1 MFNQVKV
8 IILLTVTAW
17 LAHFFHFRDF
27 GLYEDDYA
35 FISDGMS
42 RDVIYLLEKLEYFI
56 SWPQGRPIGFYLAS
70 LLSFIGDQL
79 GGLSAIY
86 LVGFFIVSLN
96 SYLFFRILKINFSQT
111 PAVMGALAFCLFP
124 ADTTKSLLTHAF
136 ILQTSLTFLLV
147 ATLCYLSNKK
157 KISYLIIFGSLLS
170 YESAFMVFFGI
181 PLLRRK
187 LNKKIIPELFIHS
200 SILIAFI
207 VVTTGIRHW
216 KSENRVLEMTANFYE
231 VIPIILDSMVV
242 GSKVSLW
249 QFLAA
254 PLSSFSNW
262 TIETYLVFVWC
273 TGIFIFYFN
282 KLEVG
287 IIRTI
292 KVKEYSSLDRITLRH
307 PPLLKFRYQHQ
318 LMADYISKSKI
329 LLTGVLLLCLG
340 YSVSFT
346 HYPPTAEYGRVT
358 SVHLAATFGGSLV
371 FAWVSSVLLSL
382 AKSYRINSYATTI
395 LALYLALVVGYHF
408 TIQLDFKHS
417 WQNQKFFWTS
427 VVKNSPD
434 LQDRTVILVIR
445 KNLPTTKFIKTN
457 SWADPLILRQIYKFP
472 EDWQQEPRLF
482 LVSTKWWS
490 RISFNTDESTW
501 RVPSSTWPGYVDISL
516 GSNVILLKMDGNK
529 LIRLDEPV
537 VIQDKVFIRKEPLS
551 ANYKLQ
557 KGVLYDYLIDQK
569 RLLSS

>member
-1 MFNQVKV
+1 
-8 IILLTVTAW
+8 
-17 LAHFFHFRDF
+17 
-27 GLYEDDYA
+27 
-35 FISDGMS
+35 
-42 RDVIYLLEKLEYFI
+42 
-56 SWPQGRPIGFYLAS
+56 
-70 LLSFIGDQL
+70 
-79 GGLSAIY
+79 
-86 LVGFFIVSLN
+86 
-96 SYLFFRILKINFSQT
+96 
-111 PAVMGALAFCLFP
+111 
-124 ADTTKSLLTHAF
+124 
-136 ILQTSLTFLLV
+136 
-147 ATLCYLSNKK
+147 
-157 KISYLIIFGSLLS
+157 
-170 YESAFMVFFGI
+170 
-181 PLLRRK
+181 
-187 LNKKIIPELFIHS
+187 
-200 SILIAFI
+200 
-207 VVTTGIRHW
+207 
-216 KSENRVLEMTANFYE
+216 MTANFSE
-231 VIPIILDSMVV
+231 VLPIILDSMVV
-242 GSKVSLW
+242 GPKVSLW

-254 PLSSFSNW
+254 PLNSFSHW
-262 TIETYLVFVWC
+262 TFETYLVFIWC

-282 KLEVG
+282 QLEVG
-287 IIRTI
+287 RIGKI
-292 KVKEYSSLDRITLRH
+292 KFEEDSSIDRISFRY
-307 PPLLKFRYQHQ
+307 PQLLEFRYQSQ
-318 LMADYISKSKI
+318 IVGYYLSKSRI
-329 LLTGVLLLCLG
+329 LLTGLLLLCLG

-382 AKSYRINSYATTI
+382 AKYYRMKSYATTI

-408 TIQLDFKHS
+408 TIQLDFKQS

-457 SWADPLILRQIYKFP
+457 SWSDPLILRQIYKFP

-516 GSNVILLKMDGNK
+516 GSNVILLKMDGNR

-551 ANYKLQ
+551 ANSNLK
-557 KGVLYDYLIDQK
+557 KGVLYDYLIEQK